1 MNTQLGLGCHS
12 VRFTSTVSVS
22 DTGDLQATVSRCVD
36 GRNRGEGV
44 SLSDTWDNTLY
55 RIQVGRRKE
64 RGEVVSVS
72 DTWDLH
78 STISSWVH

>member
-36 GRNRGEGV
+36 GRNRGWGGYLYPIHGIIHSTVSRWVDGRRGGGV
-44 SLSDTWDNTLY
+44 SVSDTWDNTLLY
-55 RIQVGRRKE
+55 PG
-64 RGEVVSVS
+64 G
-72 DTWDLH
+72 
-78 STISSWVH
+78 